1 MLVQKWMTGQVK
13 TIDVN
18 ESLGRA
24 IKIMK
29 EHSLHILPVMENG
42 NLVGIVTDR
51 DIKRA
56 SASDATTL
64 EIHELLYLINRI
76 KLKDVMTKKPLTVP
90 YNYTIEEAAEIL
102 MEHNISGLPV
112 LGEDGKLAGII
123 TKNDIFKVI
132 LSLTGLRKRGIAFA
146 LRVKD
151 SPGSIKET
159 TDIIRAYGGRMVSI
173 LSSYD
178 KVPEGYRDIYVRAYN
193 LERQGK
199 PQLVEQLRKVAE
211 LRYVIDHRYNTRE
224 LYSID

>member
-1 MLVQKWMTGQVK
+1 MLVQKWMTSRVI
-13 TIDVN
+13 TVDVN

-24 IKIMK
+24 IKLMK
-29 EHSLHILPVMENG
+29 EHKLNILPVMDNDK
-42 NLVGIVTDR
+42 LVGIVTDR

-64 EIHELLYLINRI
+64 EIHELLYLINQI
-76 KLKDVMTKKPLTVP
+76 KVRDVMTKEPFTVP

-112 LGEDGKLAGII
+112 IGPNGTLTGII

-132 LSLTGLRKRGIAFA
+132 LSLTGLNKRGVAFA
-146 LRVKD
+146 LRVQD
-151 SPGSIKET
+151 YPGSIKEV
-159 TDIIRAYGGRMVSI
+159 TDIIRAHGGRMVSI

-178 KVPEGYRDIYVRAYN
+178 QVPQGYRDIYIRAYN
-193 LERQGK
+193 LERDRL
-199 PQLVEQLRKVAE
+199 PQLTEQLRKTAE

-224 LYSID
+224 LYKTA